1 MIEVN
6 IPLFG
11 MPSLELDIAGQE
23 VTEPDIFRLKGLEL
37 LDRLDRVAE
46 MIEAMK
52 NDGWSIVGEVFNL
65 SAYHEKISNIVDAEQ
80 RLMRL
85 GIESDEVFV
94 TECEECYDES

>member
-52 NDGWSIVGEVFNL
+52 NDGWSIVGEVFSL
-65 SAYHEKISNIVDAEQ
+65 SAYHERITNIVDAEH
-80 RLMRL
+80 RLMQL
-85 GIESDEVFV
+85 GIEPSEVFV
-94 TECEECYDES
+94 TEFEECAEE